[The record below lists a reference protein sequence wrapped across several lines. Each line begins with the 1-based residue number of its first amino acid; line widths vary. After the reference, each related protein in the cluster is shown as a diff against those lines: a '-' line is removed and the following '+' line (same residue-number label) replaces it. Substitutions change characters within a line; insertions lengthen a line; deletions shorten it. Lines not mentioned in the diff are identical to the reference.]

1 MNVERRRVPQQQR
14 SGDRVDAILAA
25 ARSLLQEHDPADLS
39 TRTVASRAGVSPAT
53 VYRYFSDL
61 EEIVDALLVEHA
73 TIAEATV
80 ADALERSSHRSIG
93 GVFEHIVVTYL
104 DLYEHRPDLTTAWRS
119 PALAN
124 RQRAIEEHSDRSL
137 ALAIGAHLQRRNL
150 LGRVTERHETM
161 LTAHWTAAGALIGMY
176 LRAELSARPTLRA
189 ELLALV
195 RYFGTRY

>member
-1 MNVERRRVPQQQR
+1 VNVERRRVPQQQR

-39 TRTVASRAGVSPAT
+39 TRAVASRAGVSPAT
-53 VYRYFSDL
+53 VYRYFSDMD
-61 EEIVDALLVEHA
+61 EIVDALLVEHA

-80 ADALERSSHRSIG
+80 ADALERSRHRTVG

-104 DLYEHRPDLTTAWRS
+104 DLYEQRPDLTTAWRS

-124 RQRAIEEHSDRSL
+124 RQRTIEEQSDRSL
-137 ALAIGAHLQRRNL
+137 AFAVGEHLQRRGL
-150 LGRVTERHETM
+150 LVRVTKRHETM
-161 LTAHWTAAGALIGMY
+161 LTAHWTAVGALIGVF
-176 LRAELSARPTLRA
+176 LRADVSARPALRA

-195 RYFGTRY
+195 GYFATRY